1 MSIIQISVQCIHL
14 SNCKIQAGQTSVP
27 ALKGH
32 CLFKRTHAGLG
43 VLLRYACFYRGSHKT
58 HRRQAVSSLTNRG
71 ISEEKRALNDA
82 ALHVRRWL
90 CEASLQSV
98 RWRQARPVLFL
109 IIPIIMAHYENL
121 INNTED
127 IVVAISH
134 MVVGL
139 YSVTI

>member
-14 SNCKIQAGQTSVP
+14 SNYKIQAGQTSVP
-27 ALKGH
+27 ALKEH
-32 CLFKRTHAGLG
+32 CLFKWTHGGLG
-43 VLLRYACFYRGSHKT
+43 VSLTYTCFYRRSHKK
-58 HRRQAVSSLTNRG
+58 HRRQAVSSLTNQG
-71 ISEEKRALNDA
+71 ISEEKTALNDA
-82 ALHVRRWL
+82 AWPVRHWL
-90 CEASLQSV
+90 CEVSLQSV
-98 RWRQARPVLFL
+98 RCRQARPMLFL

-134 MVVGL
+134 MVVGI